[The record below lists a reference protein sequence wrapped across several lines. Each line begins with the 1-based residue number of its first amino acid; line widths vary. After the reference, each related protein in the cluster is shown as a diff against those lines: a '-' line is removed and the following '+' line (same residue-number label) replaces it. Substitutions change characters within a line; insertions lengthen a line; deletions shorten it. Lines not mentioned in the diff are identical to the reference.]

1 MKHGKVNA
9 RLGFIPVVF
18 FFAFSANASLV
29 AQGMGAAPQPAP
41 SIVEL
46 RQRLEKILVDT
57 HTPGLSVA
65 IVRSEGPEWVA
76 GLGKSDVAK
85 NQAATDVT
93 LFRIGSASKAFVSL
107 AILQLANQGR
117 LSLQDPVRKLAPE
130 IWFENRWETT
140 DPVRVVDL
148 LEHTTGWDDSHIRE
162 GKDAKGMTLGEG
174 LEYGRSSRISRWRPG
189 TRESYCDS
197 GPAVAAY
204 IIEKITGEHFEDYV
218 TRNLFLPM
226 GMKTATYAE
235 RPSPLLA
242 TLYRPD
248 GKTPLPYWHLMMWP
262 SGGINASAKDMA
274 AYLQFYLNRGAADGR
289 QLLPASSIDRMET
302 PTRAWEA
309 KEGLKAG
316 YGLSNYSNVQYG
328 FVYHG
333 HNGGMDG
340 SLTEVAYLP
349 EYNVGFYYSINA
361 RNDAAFWQ
369 IGEAL
374 REYVTRGL
382 TPPAVPAVGKLPAD
396 AAEYAG
402 WYEPAAPRNEA
413 SYFLDRLLNIGRL
426 RFEGGKMLLSDL
438 GEQDQTYIPMSGD
451 QFRLVPKWGSAEPIA
466 TAALIAPNSEGR
478 FVKIGTTLKR
488 IPSWLAFTEIALM
501 AWFLLAF
508 VATLVYAPFWMLGGL
523 IQRRRRPA
531 ERFIRLWPLVA
542 VMSLLALVVL
552 ATLPSNN
559 AVEQLG
565 NLTVRSLSI
574 FLSTVFYA
582 VACLASAVS
591 VWRARK
597 REIRRAILWF
607 SVAVTAGLL
616 IAAVYMAYWGVI
628 GVRTWS

>member
-1 MKHGKVNA
+1 
-9 RLGFIPVVF
+9 
-18 FFAFSANASLV
+18 
-29 AQGMGAAPQPAP
+29 
-41 SIVEL
+41 
-46 RQRLEKILVDT
+46 
-57 HTPGLSVA
+57 
-65 IVRSEGPEWVA
+65 
-76 GLGKSDVAK
+76 
-85 NQAATDVT
+85 
-93 LFRIGSASKAFVSL
+93 
-107 AILQLANQGR
+107 
-117 LSLQDPVRKLAPE
+117 
-130 IWFENRWETT
+130 
-140 DPVRVVDL
+140 
-148 LEHTTGWDDSHIRE
+148 
-162 GKDAKGMTLGEG
+162 
-174 LEYGRSSRISRWRPG
+174 
-189 TRESYCDS
+189 
-197 GPAVAAY
+197 
-204 IIEKITGEHFEDYV
+204 
-218 TRNLFLPM
+218 
-226 GMKTATYAE
+226 
-235 RPSPLLA
+235 
-242 TLYRPD
+242 
-248 GKTPLPYWHLMMWP
+248 
-262 SGGINASAKDMA
+262 
-274 AYLQFYLNRGAADGR
+274 
-289 QLLPASSIDRMET
+289 
-302 PTRAWEA
+302 
-309 KEGLKAG
+309 
-316 YGLSNYSNVQYG
+316 
-328 FVYHG
+328 
-333 HNGGMDG
+333 
-340 SLTEVAYLP
+340 
-349 EYNVGFYYSINA
+349 
-361 RNDAAFWQ
+361 
-369 IGEAL
+369 
-374 REYVTRGL
+374 
-382 TPPAVPAVGKLPAD
+382 
-396 AAEYAG
+396 
-402 WYEPAAPRNEA
+402 
-413 SYFLDRLLNIGRL
+413 
-426 RFEGGKMLLSDL
+426 MLLSDL